1 MDQREAFSDASCQLW
16 GGGMTNK
23 AEFSSR
29 DVTDNDVSLIECP
42 LYVRHDITLFI

>member
-1 MDQREAFSDASCQLW
+1 MPPVSF
-16 GGGMTNK
+16 GGGGLTNK